1 MLRYIENIQGYEAL
15 GPETMDTAD
24 IMREAMKQVNE
35 LAAQRATPF
44 TEGELQKEV
53 YKALD
58 RIVAEQGN
66 SSNNSTNLN
75 PVTGAA
81 QGLPDQ
87 STVEQIDE
95 EFQNNAEIVKED
107 PYPTEVMG

>member
-1 MLRYIENIQGYEAL
+1 MSLR
-15 GPETMDTAD
+15 T
-24 IMREAMKQVNE
+24 
-35 LAAQRATPF
+35 
-44 TEGELQKEV
+44 
-53 YKALD
+53 
-58 RIVAEQGN
+58 N